1 VATQTKLAS
10 GNWRFQV
17 RRKGQYVSETF
28 RRQRDGE
35 EWVLDIERRID
46 RGEKF
51 VVRARKDPKTIG
63 DLIDLHM
70 SDMAEVGKP
79 ALRSKRFT
87 LEALKESLGKLKLN
101 GLTRERLIKFGKDRA
116 AAGAGPVTLGMDIG
130 YLRTV
135 VIHAAAVHGVGISAE
150 PIDLARVALKR
161 LELVGKGNERDRR
174 PTKNE
179 IARIVI
185 YLNSNPRQLIPAGR
199 IVLFAIASAMREEEI
214 CRIRWED
221 VDNETKT
228 VLIRDRKDPRKKKG
242 NHQRVPLLKIDDLD
256 AWAILEE
263 QRKYSHNAEQVFPY
277 NGRSVGS
284 AFRRACRA
292 LNIVDL
298 HFHDLRHEATSRLF
312 EAGFTIEQVPLVT
325 GHKDWK
331 MLRRYTHLRPEGLR
345 AVSELLKASNVQPP
359 LEAA

>member
-1 VATQTKLAS
+1 MATHTKLAS

-17 RRKGQYVSETF
+17 RRKGQYLSETF

-35 EWVLDIERRID
+35 EWALDIERRID
-46 RGEKF
+46 RGEQI
-51 VVRARKDPKTIG
+51 VVRANTDPKTVG
-63 DLIDLHM
+63 DLIDLHV
-70 SDMAEVGKP
+70 SDMTEVGKP
-79 ALRSKRFT
+79 PLRSKRFT
-87 LEALKESLGKLKLN
+87 LEALKSSLGKIKLN

-135 VIHAAAVHGVGISAE
+135 IVHAAAVHGVGISAE
-150 PIDLARVALKR
+150 PVDLARVALKR
-161 LELVGKGNERDRR
+161 LELVGKGDERDRR
-174 PTKNE
+174 PTKSE
-179 IARIVI
+179 IVRIVI
-185 YLNSNPRQLIPAGR
+185 YLNSNPRQQIPAGR
-199 IVLFAIASAMREEEI
+199 MVQFAIASAMREEEI

-221 VDNETKT
+221 VDEKTKT

-263 QRKYSHNAEQVFPY
+263 QRSYSHNAERVFPY
-277 NGRSVGS
+277 NGRSLGA

-331 MLRRYTHLRPEGLR
+331 MLRRYTHLRPEKLR
-345 AVSELLKASNVQPP
+345 EIAEALDLAKASDAV
-359 LEAA
+359 EAA